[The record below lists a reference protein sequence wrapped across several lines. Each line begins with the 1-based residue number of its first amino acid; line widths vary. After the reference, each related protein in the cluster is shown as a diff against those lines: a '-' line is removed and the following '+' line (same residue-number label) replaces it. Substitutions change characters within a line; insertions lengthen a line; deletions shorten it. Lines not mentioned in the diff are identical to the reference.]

1 MSENVTH
8 TAVVDDC
15 ARLARR
21 WSAVCPPFQRV
32 LERHHEFARLGGLTR
47 AGDNHTPRLLRDL
60 REAWADGGSDET
72 ARRKLAFT
80 LGWLCHRAAD
90 RQFKP
95 VFRATDPDCPRSPT
109 DCSVYHDAFILRA
122 LYGGGERE
130 PYCGAIEARDV
141 DALEDAL
148 RSLWQRALVAI
159 HTFIPDEEDVHGW
172 LERLFAARQRFRV
185 DLRRY
190 AEALANPDP
199 QKVRRFIEEPGFY
212 DAADPLIRLARDI
225 QDGQAGENMDI
236 EGAIRSASSG
246 SQYAGALARG
256 LSYLRAASDYFER
269 RVGEQELRELLD
281 IGRPGG

>member
-21 WSAVCPPFQRV
+21 WPAVCPPFQRV

-60 REAWADGGSDET
+60 REAWADGEPDET
-72 ARRKLAFT
+72 AQRKLAFT
-80 LGWLCHRAAD
+80 LGWLGHRAAD

-95 VFRATDPDCPRSPT
+95 VFRAADPDCPRSPT

-122 LYGGGERE
+122 LYGAGERE
-130 PYCGAIEARDV
+130 PYRGAIEARDV
-141 DALEDAL
+141 DALEDVL
-148 RSLWQRALVAI
+148 RALWQRALVAI

-190 AEALANPDP
+190 AEALADPDP

-212 DAADPLIRLARDI
+212 DAADLLIRLARS
-225 QDGQAGENMDI
+225 I
-236 EGAIRSASSG
+236 EGGDPAEGIEVEDAIEAAASG

-269 RVGEQELRELLD
+269 RIGEDELADRLD